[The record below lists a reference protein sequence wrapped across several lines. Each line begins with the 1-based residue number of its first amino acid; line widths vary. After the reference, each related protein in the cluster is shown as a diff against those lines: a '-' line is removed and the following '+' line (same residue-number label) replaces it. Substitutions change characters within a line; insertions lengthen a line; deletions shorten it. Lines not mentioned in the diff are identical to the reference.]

1 MVGIISRLRLVF
13 LFHIKIASNVISDEN
28 GTFIKRGT
36 KIGAVGMG
44 QMVGGMRKGADLGFV
59 LDGDLFGH
67 ITKEQGRTRLIQD
80 DEIKIIQANIAII
93 KTITNPLPRK
103 QFGSDAMALIV
114 KGSPEGMLD
123 AIQALLSDG
132 HHQLSIL
139 QETGA
144 SIVTEIDS

>member
-1 MVGIISRLRLVF
+1 
-13 LFHIKIASNVISDEN
+13 
-28 GTFIKRGT
+28 
-36 KIGAVGMG
+36 
-44 QMVGGMRKGADLGFV
+44 
-59 LDGDLFGH
+59 
-67 ITKEQGRTRLIQD
+67 
-80 DEIKIIQANIAII
+80 
-93 KTITNPLPRK
+93 
-103 QFGSDAMALIV
+103 MALIV